1 MCKKNKYVQYMCKK
15 LYKQA
20 IKDASL
26 LCPFNTY
33 VTI

>member
-1 MCKKNKYVQYMCKK
+1 MCKK

-26 LCPFNTY
+26 VCPFNTM
-33 VTI
+33 